1 MQGFKMYKQGKEKQK
16 TKSGFKNRSR
26 RTYIWGVN

>member
-16 TKSGFKNRSR
+16 TKSGFKNRCG
-26 RTYIWGVN
+26 RTYI